1 MHEPE
6 TKQNFSPTRS
16 VGPFFFLRGFLGRNA
31 NSAGLFGTKFAK
43 NLWSNARKMTF
54 LGAPFPQKI
63 PWRAGPKPHGW
74 WMGAP
79 NPDGWPTPHP
89 RNPFQLSPIFRSPF
103 SFGAEDSTLANAIMG
118 GHQHP
123 FPSTFPEQPCLRV
136 RRTQVPRVIE
146 EMWFLPKSLPAGT
159 HSNFS
164 KTTQNFDFGRGA
176 ETVGCF

>member
-1 MHEPE
+1 
-6 TKQNFSPTRS
+6 
-16 VGPFFFLRGFLGRNA
+16 
-31 NSAGLFGTKFAK
+31 
-43 NLWSNARKMTF
+43 
-54 LGAPFPQKI
+54 
-63 PWRAGPKPHGW
+63 
-74 WMGAP
+74 MGAP

-118 GHQHP
+118 GHQRP

-159 HSNFS
+159 DSNFP
-164 KTTQNFDFGRGA
+164 KTTQILILGGVPKLWVVFRILPSKYTKINPTPEGHTFTM
-176 ETVGCF
+176 EYEMNIPYK